1 MHQQEGAVHKSH
13 NYILN
18 KQYFIVYEIAQK
30 IMETTDFEANLTI
43 LQTTVSVVLAW
54 YETLSIF

>member
-1 MHQQEGAVHKSH
+1 MHQQERAVHKSH
-13 NYILN
+13 NNILN